1 MPIRSTKQLIE
12 FTEKSDQTLARIRRE
27 LQIEVACW
35 DALIKDHIEER
46 LTTTARIAN
55 VPEPVIGEYV
65 GSIIMSIDRIVTG
78 LKSDIEDLRTL
89 SITMGSAS
97 HCASALRHK
106 AQQARANR
114 NAGDFVL

>member
-1 MPIRSTKQLIE
+1 MPVRSTKQLIE
-12 FTEKSDQTLARIRRE
+12 LTERSDQTLARIRRE
-27 LQIEVACW
+27 LEAEVAVW
-35 DALIKDHIEER
+35 EALIKDHIEER
-46 LTTTARIAN
+46 LSNTARIAN

-65 GSIIMSIDRIVTG
+65 GSIAASIDRIVAG
-78 LKSDIEDLRTL
+78 LKSDIENLRNA
-89 SITMGSAS
+89 SITMGSLS